1 MSVGFLR
8 KSHRVDL
15 VGDVYFEHERTLK
28 AARWTDISTGGI
40 YIQTKETLPVGDQ
53 VKLSIR
59 LPGNEKYFKAAG
71 IVRHRLRLVGMGL
84 EFTHMNPAI
93 KDTLE
98 RLRST

>member
-1 MSVGFLR
+1 MSVDFLR

-15 VGDVYFEHERTLK
+15 VGDVYFEHERMLK

-53 VKLSIR
+53 VKLNIR
-59 LPGNEKYFKAAG
+59 LPGSEKYFKAAG

-84 EFTHMNPAI
+84 QFTHLHPDI
-93 KDTLE
+93 KDTLKQ
-98 RLRST
+98 LQSV